1 MDLLPSDRLSFSLVT
16 LLLFIVGESLI
27 LFLLFLVLAREFG
40 AFLSAL
46 FRLYS
51 FFDRSE
57 DVLVDAAL
65 H

>member
-1 MDLLPSDRLSFSLVT
+1 MDLLPSYRLGFSLVT
-16 LLLFIVGESLI
+16 LLHFIVGESLT

-51 FFDRSE
+51 FLDRSE

-65 H
+65 Y